1 MKMSEVKYLF
11 LWGVRKAKVTILCTL
26 YFFKITISNFIS
38 KKKND
43 HGQNGK
49 IEPVGQKVA
58 FPGEKRVPRYSPLM
72 WVDPRWGGKGG
83 QHRCLRGAR
92 EPTVRS

>member
-38 KKKND
+38 KKKMTMVKMVKSSRLVRRWLFL
-43 HGQNGK
+43 GK
-49 IEPVGQKVA
+49 NVS
-58 FPGEKRVPRYSPLM
+58 PGT
-72 WVDPRWGGKGG
+72 
-83 QHRCLRGAR
+83 HH
-92 EPTVRS
+92 

>member
-38 KKKND
+38 KKK
-43 HGQNGK
+43 K
-49 IEPVGQKVA
+49 
-58 FPGEKRVPRYSPLM
+58 
-72 WVDPRWGGKGG
+72 
-83 QHRCLRGAR
+83 
-92 EPTVRS
+92 